1 MQFQL
6 TIDCDNA
13 AFQDNPSELADILR
27 KLAERLESGQPVDG
41 YTLRDSNGN
50 NVGMSQFSDLTE
62 DDF

>member
-1 MQFQL
+1 MQFKL
-6 TIDCDNA
+6 SIDCDNA
-13 AFQDNPSELADILR
+13 DNPSELADILR
-27 KLAERLESGQPVDG
+27 KLAERLDNGQPVDG